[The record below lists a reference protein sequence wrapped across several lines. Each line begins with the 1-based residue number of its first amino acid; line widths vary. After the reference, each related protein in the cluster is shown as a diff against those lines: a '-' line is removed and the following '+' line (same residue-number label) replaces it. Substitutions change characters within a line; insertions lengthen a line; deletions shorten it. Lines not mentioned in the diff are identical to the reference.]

1 MADMV
6 DLQGMLIKSL
16 EAFDSQRDRSQQVEV
31 GPSAIGGCRRQVY
44 HILKQSP
51 KVNSDTESLAS
62 ILGTFIHAGIAE
74 AIKREDPFGDNFI
87 IEQEVTFG
95 NLKGHVDLFIKDLGM
110 VVDWKT
116 TKKTSLRYFP
126 KLQQRMQVQ
135 VYGYL
140 LAQNGHEVKNVA
152 LVAIPRDGIMTE
164 IRAHVEP
171 YDEALALEGLA
182 WLNDLRALVALN
194 GPAPEPTER
203 LNFCAAYCDYY
214 DPTGEVGCPSISK

>member
-1 MADMV
+1 MI

-31 GPSAIGGCRRQVY
+31 GPSSIGGCRRQVY
-44 HILKQSP
+44 HILKESP

-87 IEQEVTFG
+87 IEQEVTHG
-95 NLKGHVDLFIKDLGM
+95 GLKGHVDLFIKDLGM

-140 LAQNGHEVKNVA
+140 LAQNGHDVKNVA

-164 IRAHVEP
+164 IRSHVEP

-182 WLNDLRALVALN
+182 WLGELKALVALN
-194 GPAPEPTER
+194 GPKPEPTER
-203 LNFCAAYCDYY
+203 LGFCASYCDYY
-214 DPTGEVGCPSISK
+214 DPTGEIGCPSTPK

>member
-1 MADMV
+1 MTI

-62 ILGTFIHAGIAE
+62 ILGTFIHSGIAE

-140 LAQNGHEVKNVA
+140 LAQNGHEVRNVS

-203 LNFCAAYCDYY
+203 LNFCAAYCDFY
-214 DPTGEVGCPSISK
+214 DPTGEVGCPSTSR

>member
-1 MADMV
+1 MTI

-164 IRAHVEP
+164 IRAHVEA

-214 DPTGEVGCPSISK
+214 DLTGEVGCPSTQR

>member
-1 MADMV
+1 MTI

-164 IRAHVEP
+164 IRAHVEA

-214 DPTGEVGCPSISK
+214 DPTGEVGCPSTHR

>member
-1 MADMV
+1 MI

-16 EAFDSQRDRSQQVEV
+16 EAYDSQRDRSQQVEV
-31 GPSAIGGCRRQVY
+31 GPSSIGGCRRQVY
-44 HILKQSP
+44 HILKQTP
-51 KVNSDTESLAS
+51 KVNTETESLAS
-62 ILGTFIHAGIAE
+62 ILGTFIHSGIADS
-74 AIKREDPFGDNFI
+74 IKREDPFGDNFI

-95 NLKGHVDLFIKDLGM
+95 DLKGHVDLFIKDLGL

-116 TKKTSLRYFP
+116 TKKKSLRYFP

-140 LAQNGHEVKNVA
+140 LAQNGHDVKNVS

-182 WLNDLRALVALN
+182 WLNNLRALVAQN
-194 GPAPEPTER
+194 GAAPEPTEN
-203 LNFCAAYCDYY
+203 LGFCAAYCDFY
-214 DPTGEVGCPSISK
+214 DPTGEVGCPSTGR

>member
-1 MADMV
+1 MI

-16 EAFDSQRDRSQQVEV
+16 EAFDSQRDRSQQIEV

-44 HILKQSP
+44 HILKESP
-51 KVNSDTESLAS
+51 KVNTQTESLAS
-62 ILGTFIHAGIAE
+62 ILGTFIHAGIADS
-74 AIKREDPFGDNFI
+74 IKREDPFGDNFI

-95 NLKGHVDLFIKDLGM
+95 NLKGHVDLFIKDLGL

-116 TKKTSLRYFP
+116 TKKASLRYFP
-126 KLQQRMQVQ
+126 KLQQRLQVQ

-140 LAQNGHEVKNVA
+140 LSQNGHEVKNVS

-171 YDEALALEGLA
+171 YDEALALEGLT

-203 LNFCAAYCDYY
+203 LNFCANYCDYY
-214 DPTGEVGCPSISK
+214 DPTGEIGCPSMSK

>member
-1 MADMV
+1 MI

-31 GPSAIGGCRRQVY
+31 GPSSIGGCRRQVY

-51 KVNSDTESLAS
+51 KVNTQTESLAS

-74 AIKREDPFGDNFI
+74 SIKREDPFGDNFI

-95 NLKGHVDLFIKDLGM
+95 NLKGHVDLFIKDQGL

-116 TKKTSLRYFP
+116 TKKASLRYFP

-140 LAQNGHEVKNVA
+140 LAQNGHDVKNVS
-152 LVAIPRDGIMTE
+152 LVAIPRDGDMAE

-171 YDEALALEGLA
+171 YDEALALEGLT

-194 GPAPEPTER
+194 GPAPEPAER
-203 LNFCAAYCDYY
+203 LNFCAKYCDYY
-214 DPTGEVGCPSISK
+214 DPTGEIGCPSTSK

>member
-1 MADMV
+1 MTI

-62 ILGTFIHAGIAE
+62 ILGTFIHSGIAE

-140 LAQNGHEVKNVA
+140 LAQNGHEVKNVS

-214 DPTGEVGCPSISK
+214 DPTGEVGCPSTSR